1 MTASEPNAE
10 NPTTP
15 TTVVTTPPPPP
26 PPPERVERDRG
37 SRLSQVAAWV
47 GIVAGTV
54 FVVAVIFFSGFV
66 LGKSADGGGD
76 RQHGGPR
83 HEIEMLQR
91 GGPPMGPPH
100 IFFPGGPGGPGG
112 PGAQGGP
119 GFGPGFQGPQQG
131 QGPGPGNAPATPP
144 RP

>member
-66 LGKSADGGGD
+66 LGKSAGGGGD

-100 IFFPGGPGGPGG
+100 IFFPGGPT
-112 PGAQGGP
+112 AQGGP
-119 GFGPGFQGPQQG
+119 GLGPGAQGPQQG
-131 QGPGPGNAPATPP
+131 QGPGPGNMPPAPT

>member
-1 MTASEPNAE
+1 MTDSEPNAE

-26 PPPERVERDRG
+26 PPPPPAERVERDRG
-37 SRLSQVAAWV
+37 SRVSQIAAWV

-66 LGKSADGGGD
+66 LGKSAGGGGD

-100 IFFPGGPGGPGG
+100 IFFPGGPGGGPGGPAGPGG
-112 PGAQGGP
+112 PGLERGP
-119 GFGPGFQGPQQG
+119 AAG
-131 QGPGPGNAPATPP
+131 QGEGPAPGPTTIP
-144 RP
+144 R

>member
-100 IFFPGGPGGPGG
+100 IFFPGGPGGGPGG
-112 PGAQGGP
+112 PGGPAGGP
-119 GFGPGFQGPQQG
+119 GAERGPAAG
-131 QGPGPGNAPATPP
+131 QGEGPAPGPTTIP
-144 RP
+144 R